1 MKKIVIPVFP
11 FLVVFTILVWG
22 NYSLSRANQTITQA
36 TTFCQDGLA
45 GTYPCQN
52 VDLLAFMSNA
62 DLETSDTILP
72 ANLWG
77 WTDPET
83 GKEYVLLGMQDGTTF
98 VDISDPTNPVL
109 LGKLPGHNFVAT
121 KFRDIKVYQNY
132 AYIVADTSLEPSQVT
147 ATHGIQIFDLGTLS
161 NITTTTTFTETAYYD
176 GFDNGHNIFVHESTG
191 YAYITR
197 NPICNGAVMMYDLQQ
212 PLAPTF
218 AGCYTDG
225 DVASDS
231 ACVVYH
237 GPDPNY
243 QGREIC
249 AIASDDDLVIGDVT
263 SKTQPI
269 HLATMS
275 YDNVQRAHHV
285 WFSEDHHYLLSADM
299 DDEHHPGGDNTRIFI
314 WDVSQLMT
322 PTLSIYDGPTTGSDH
337 NVWIQGGYA
346 FVGNLR
352 AGLRI
357 LDVQDMNNVQQAA
370 FFDTF
375 PANDNPG
382 HEQGAWAVYAY
393 FESGVVAVSNREGG
407 LFLLRPLLNHT
418 YLPLVR

>member
-1 MKKIVIPVFP
+1 MKKILIPVFS
-11 FLVVFTILVWG
+11 FMVVFTILVWG

-62 DLETSDTILP
+62 DLETSNTVLP

-109 LGKLPGHNFVAT
+109 LGKLPGQDWPVT
-121 KFRDIKVYQNY
+121 TVFRDVKVYENY
-132 AYIVADTSLEPSQVT
+132 AFIVGDQPTSPTSTQ
-147 ATHGIQIFDLGTLS
+147 GIQVFDLTTLR
-161 NITTTTTFTETAYYD
+161 NITTPVTLTATTYYS
-176 GFDNGHNIFVHESTG
+176 GFANGHNIFVNEETG
-191 YAYITR
+191 YAYIAR
-197 NPICNGAVMMYDLQQ
+197 NPTCAGLIMVDVSD
-212 PLAPTF
+212 PLAPTD
-218 AGCYTDG
+218 AGCYADG
-225 DVASDS
+225 GNSSDA

-237 GPDPNY
+237 GPDADY

-249 AIASDDDLVIGDVT
+249 AIASDDNLVIGDVT
-263 SKTQPI
+263 TKTSPV
-269 HLATMS
+269 HLATMVYTDVS
-275 YDNVQRAHHV
+275 RAHHV
-285 WFSEDHHYLLSADM
+285 WFSEDHRYLLSADM
-299 DDEHHPGGDNTRIFI
+299 DDEHHHGLNTRLFI

-337 NVWIQGGYA
+337 NVWIQGDYA

-407 LFLLRPLLNHT
+407 LFLLRPLLDHT

>member
-1 MKKIVIPVFP
+1 MKKILIPVFS
-11 FLVVFTILVWG
+11 FTVVFTILVWG

-62 DLETSDTILP
+62 DLETSNTVLP

-77 WTDPET
+77 WTDAET

-109 LGKLPGHNFVAT
+109 LGKLPGQDWPVT
-121 KFRDIKVYQNY
+121 TVFRDVKVYENY
-132 AYIVADTSLEPSQVT
+132 AFIVGDQPTSPTSTQ
-147 ATHGIQIFDLGTLS
+147 GIQVFDLTTLR
-161 NITTTTTFTETAYYD
+161 NITTPVTLTATTYYS
-176 GFDNGHNIFVHESTG
+176 GFANGHNIFVNEETG
-191 YAYITR
+191 YAYIAR
-197 NPICNGAVMMYDLQQ
+197 NPTCAGLIMVDVSD
-212 PLAPTF
+212 PLAPTD
-218 AGCYTDG
+218 AGCYADG
-225 DVASDS
+225 GNSSDA

-237 GPDPNY
+237 GPDADY

-249 AIASDDDLVIGDVT
+249 AIASDNDLVIGDVT

-337 NVWIQGGYA
+337 NVWIQGDYA

-407 LFLLRPLLNHT
+407 LFLLRPLLDHT